1 MLYDTYSESCLL
13 SKIQAYSGI
22 FTSYSDIFSHIATY
36 LEPCV
41 TLGIFRNLPY
51 SESWHTYNPRY
62 IQNSVKEYSD
72 IFRTL
77 CNACIFRI
85 MFYSKFWHSED
96 PRYIQNPVDLGTFRH
111 IQTYSTMIIIILTL

>member
-1 MLYDTYSESCLL
+1 MCCMIR
-13 SKIQAYSGI
+13 IQNPVYYKK
-22 FTSYSDIFSHIATY
+22 FRHIHVLFRYIQPHCHVFRTMY
-36 LEPCV
+36 NTC
-41 TLGIFRNLPY
+41 IFRNLPY
-51 SESWHTYNPRY
+51 SESWHTYNARY

-85 MFYSKFWHSED
+85 MLYSKFWHSED

-111 IQTYSTMIIIILTL
+111 IQTYSTMMIIILTL